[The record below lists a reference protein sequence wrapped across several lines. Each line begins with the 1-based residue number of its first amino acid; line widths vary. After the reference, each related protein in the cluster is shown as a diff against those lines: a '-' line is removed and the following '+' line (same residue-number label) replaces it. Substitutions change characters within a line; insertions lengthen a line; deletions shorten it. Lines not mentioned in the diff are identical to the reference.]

1 MANWFED
8 GTKTMAD
15 EKIGRRTAI
24 RRVAG
29 TVAGAAL
36 ASAIPGAALAKKGQ
50 ACPGG
55 GGNCSIGFVNCKNN
69 PNTNCFC
76 YTGSQGKAGHC
87 GCNGFCSQLPTC
99 VKNSDCSKS
108 AFCSFF
114 NGCNCNGGSGG
125 CITKGAGKNKNCVL
139 SSGHGP
145 TAAGRYV

>member
-8 GTKTMAD
+8 VTKTLAD
-15 EKIGRRTAI
+15 EKITRRTAM

-36 ASAIPGAALAKKGQ
+36 ASTIPGVALAKRSQ
-50 ACPGG
+50 ACPAG

-76 YTGSQGKAGHC
+76 YTGSKGKAGHC

-99 VKNSDCSKS
+99 TKNSDCAKS
-108 AFCSFF
+108 AFCSHF
-114 NGCNCNGGSGG
+114 NGCDCSGSTGV
-125 CITKGAGKNKNCVL
+125 CITKCAGKNKNCQL
-139 SSGHGP
+139 SSGHGT
-145 TAAGRYV
+145 TAAGR